1 MGFVTCEDHDQCV
14 VVYDY
19 YDSCPLC
26 DANGK
31 IEEQDSRIE
40 ELEENI
46 TNLETQIKELENNE
60 HN

>member
-1 MGFVTCEDHDQCV
+1 MGLVSCERHDDCV

-26 DANGK
+26 GAIAK
-31 IEEQDSRIE
+31 IDEQEDRIE
-40 ELEENI
+40 ELKENI
-46 TNLETQIKELENNE
+46 ADLETQIEELENNE